1 MKNGFGKALS
11 LGIQHVLAMYAGAI
25 VVPLIVGKA
34 MGLTVEQLTYL
45 VSIDIFMC
53 GVATLLQVWSNR
65 FFGIG
70 LPVVLGCTFTAVS
83 PMIAIGSEYGVSA
96 VYGSIIASGILVILI
111 SFSLESSYRFSAGR
125 DRLSCYDYRYYAY
138 AGSHE

>member
-1 MKNGFGKALS
+1 MRNGFGKTLS

-65 FFGIG
+65 FWDR
-70 LPVVLGCTFTAVS
+70 
-83 PMIAIGSEYGVSA
+83 
-96 VYGSIIASGILVILI
+96 ASG
-111 SFSLESSYRFSAGR
+111 SAWMY
-125 DRLSCYDYRYYAY
+125 LYSCIADD
-138 AGSHE
+138 SDWI

>member
-1 MKNGFGKALS
+1 MRNGFGKTLS

-65 FFGIG
+65 F
-70 LPVVLGCTFTAVS
+70 LG
-83 PMIAIGSEYGVSA
+83 
-96 VYGSIIASGILVILI
+96 SG
-111 SFSLESSYRFSAGR
+111 FR
-125 DRLSCYDYRYYAY
+125 
-138 AGSHE
+138 